1 MSTVHVA
8 PIQSSDDPMHEL
20 GDGACWCQPAVDDV
34 LPSGRVVIHRRLID
48 GPARDPDDTNDGAGW
63 FVATVG
69 DTILSG
75 GEPSASQRPG
85 VSWLKP

>member
-8 PIQSSDDPMHEL
+8 PAQSSDDRMHEL
-20 GDGACWCQPAVDDV
+20 GAGACWCQPAVDDV
-34 LPSGRVVIHRRLID
+34 PPNGRLVIHRRFMD

-63 FVATVG
+63 FVATAD

-75 GEPSASQRPG
+75 GAPSALQRLG
-85 VSWLKP
+85 VSWLKS